1 MRFAETQE
9 AAHLT
14 GVHREDAE
22 AIHSVTFSPDT
33 KSIVGGNGN
42 GTLQLWNW
50 QNNSIDVSFQ
60 GHDEEPVRSVV
71 FSPDGQF
78 IISGSSGNSKVVGST
93 GQSD

>member
-1 MRFAETQE
+1 M
-9 AAHLT
+9 T

-71 FSPDGQF
+71 FSLDDQF
-78 IISGSSGNSKVVGST
+78 IISGT
-93 GQSD
+93 SDGTVRLGERQDNPIK